1 MKKLFVLFVCSL
13 AVAAISCQNQNAEL
27 GDEMLTKIAKNPY
40 YKAYLAAHR
49 SIQFGIARHDFDMQ
63 RISTVIVQNPST
75 GICDIPKEEFV
86 GIFGGTQYQELSC
99 DFSNKVKDLDNK
111 LPDFSK
117 LTLEQE
123 IKVSK
128 IHDELE
134 GINWKQTIGKAILTR
149 N

>member
-13 AVAAISCQNQNAEL
+13 AVAAISCQSQNTEL
-27 GDEMLTKIAKNPY
+27 GDEMLTKIAQNPY
-40 YKAYLAAHR
+40 YKAYLNGHR
-49 SIQFGIARHDFDMQ
+49 SIQIGIARHDFDMQ
-63 RISTVIVQNPST
+63 RISTVIVRNPST
-75 GICDIPKEEFV
+75 GICDIPKEEFI

-99 DFSNKVKDLDNK
+99 DFHNKVTELNNK

-117 LTLEQE
+117 LTPDQV

-128 IHDELE
+128 IHDDLE